1 MTVIKASALEVEK
14 ILFGKLEDSSHITSQ
29 KLAFISYKEPNN
41 KLVVQTPEFITETYG
56 IPREGPFYQT
66 PKSRAFY
73 KLPFC
78 HERGQFAEDIDYRQV
93 EQLYNKL
100 QEIDKYCDTEDF
112 RLEMFGE
119 RLAKKYEY
127 QPLIRSPEAGEA
139 EGDGEEVGGQHIYY
153 RPPFTKV
160 KLDLVHDTE
169 QPNFKIIDRSDGGKQ
184 EVRLTSFG
192 DVLQHMRFLTK
203 HRMIVHFSKMYAMK
217 TASGS
222 EKRKYGIV
230 LKATAVECTNKNRPA
245 IANSEMDLFID

>member
-1 MTVIKASALEVEK
+1 M
-14 ILFGKLEDSSHITSQ
+14 
-29 KLAFISYKEPNN
+29 
-41 KLVVQTPEFITETYG
+41 
-56 IPREGPFYQT
+56 
-66 PKSRAFY
+66 
-73 KLPFC
+73 
-78 HERGQFAEDIDYRQV
+78 
-93 EQLYNKL
+93 
-100 QEIDKYCDTEDF
+100 
-112 RLEMFGE
+112 
-119 RLAKKYEY
+119 
-127 QPLIRSPEAGEA
+127 
-139 EGDGEEVGGQHIYY
+139 GGQHIYY